1 MHYPVRMDICEAI
14 GARVRSEREAQGIS
28 QSRFAAMVGVDQTYL
43 SRLEQGRGNP
53 TIRTLAK
60 IAKGLGLEVGD
71 LVDF

>member
-1 MHYPVRMDICEAI
+1 MLV
-14 GARVRSEREAQGIS
+14 SEREAQGIS

-60 IAKGLGLEVGD
+60 IAKGLGLEVRD